1 MMSESIELTVAEL
14 AKLTEEVRAPGGPP
28 KDAQHTKRFNEAMVA
43 ALRAGKGHIDGEL
56 SAIPLLIL
64 TNKGA
69 KSGVKR
75 ENPLAY
81 FVVDNRLFVVA
92 SMGGADINPPWYN
105 NVVANPD
112 VVVEINGVAFPA
124 VAKTVGPPEYEHI
137 YSEVCK
143 VLPVF
148 KDYKERTKRVIPVVE
163 LAASRADIAESLAA
177 HSSGRT

>member
-1 MMSESIELTVAEL
+1 MVSESIELTVAEL

-43 ALRAGKGHIDGEL
+43 ALRAAKYHIDGEL
-56 SAIPLLIL
+56 SVFPLLIL

-69 KSGVKR
+69 KSGAKR

-105 NVVANPD
+105 NVVANPA
-112 VVVEINGVAFPA
+112 VVVELNGVAFPA
-124 VAKTVGPPEYEHI
+124 VAKTVGNSEHESI
-137 YSEVCK
+137 YTEVCK
-143 VLPVF
+143 LIPVF
-148 KDYKERTKRVIPVVE
+148 KDYQERTKRVIPVVE
-163 LAASRADIAESLAA
+163 LIASHADIAKCLAVG
-177 HSSGRT
+177 SSSRT